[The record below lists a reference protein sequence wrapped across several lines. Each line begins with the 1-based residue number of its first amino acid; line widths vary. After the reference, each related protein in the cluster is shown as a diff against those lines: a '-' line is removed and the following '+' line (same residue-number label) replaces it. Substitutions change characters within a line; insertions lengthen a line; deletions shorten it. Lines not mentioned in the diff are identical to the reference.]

1 MKGRHLKIGGAIL
14 ALVLLALLVLIRPW
28 AEYNPL
34 KLNALFAPDKRI
46 QNFRS
51 MEQVLPYRVVRA
63 ATPFEFSRAE
73 RPLDIRY
80 TFNGE
85 MRRLDEFLQRA
96 TATGLLVIKDD
107 KVIME
112 RYFHGADAT
121 TRSRTMCRT

>member
-51 MEQVLPYRVVRA
+51 KEQVLP
-63 ATPFEFSRAE
+63 
-73 RPLDIRY
+73 
-80 TFNGE
+80 
-85 MRRLDEFLQRA
+85 
-96 TATGLLVIKDD
+96 
-107 KVIME
+107 
-112 RYFHGADAT
+112 
-121 TRSRTMCRT
+121 